1 VRVAVTGASG
11 LIGSAV
17 VDALRSRGDEVL
29 TLVRREPSGRA
40 EVRWDPA
47 AGTIDAAR
55 LDGVEAAIHL
65 AGAGVADKRWT
76 AAYKRTVLESRVSGT
91 TLLAQT
97 LAGLQ
102 AKPRVLLSGS
112 AVGYYGDTGDRVEDE
127 SGPRGGGFLVDVVE
141 RWEASTA
148 AAEQAGIRV
157 CHLRTGI
164 VLTAK
169 GGALKKQLPLFRAG
183 LGGRLGSGKQW
194 QSWIS
199 LDDEVGA
206 ILFLLGAEQV
216 SGPVNL
222 VAPAPV
228 RQTDFTKALG
238 RALHRPAVAAVP
250 PFALRLALPGF
261 ADEGLLI
268 GQRLQPKALQDAGY
282 VFRQPTIDAG
292 LAAAL
297 QD

>member
-1 VRVAVTGASG
+1 MKVAVTGSSG

-17 VDALRSRGDEVL
+17 VDALRAKGHEVL
-29 TLVRREPSGRA
+29 SIVRRAASGTG
-40 EVRWDPA
+40 EVSWDPA

-55 LDGVEAAIHL
+55 LEGVDAVVHL
-65 AGAGVADKRWT
+65 AGAGVADKRWSDSHKK
-76 AAYKRTVLESRVSGT
+76 AILDSRVSGT

-97 LAGLQ
+97 LAGLTR
-102 AKPRVLLSGS
+102 KPRVLLSGS
-112 AVGYYGDTGDRVEDE
+112 ASGWYGDTGDRVEDE
-127 SGPRGGGFLVDVVE
+127 SAPRGGGFLAEVVE

-148 AAEQAGIRV
+148 AAEQAGVRV

-164 VLTAK
+164 VLSAR
-169 GGALKKQLPLFRAG
+169 GGALKKQLPIFKLG
-183 LGGRLGSGKQW
+183 LGGRLGNGKQW
-194 QSWIS
+194 QSWIT

-206 ILFLLGAEQV
+206 ILFLLDAEQV

-222 VAPAPV
+222 VAPTPV
-228 RQTDFTKALG
+228 QQREFAKALG
-238 RALHRPAVAAVP
+238 HAVHRPALAVVP
-250 PFALRLALPGF
+250 PVALRLAMADF

-268 GQRLQPKALQDAGY
+268 GQRLRPRVLQDAGY
-282 VFRQPTIDAG
+282 AFRQPTLEAG